1 MHRPYVGIDIIEI
14 DRIRK
19 SIGRFGDRFLR
30 RVYTERELAIY
41 RNQPHSLAARFAAKE
56 ATIKTLVTRKVSW
69 VEIEILP
76 YTQGKPCVH
85 LSGKARTTARELG
98 LGEIAVSLSHCR
110 EYATACAV
118 AVVSE

>member
-1 MHRPYVGIDIIEI
+1 LHRPYVGIDIIEI
-14 DRIRK
+14 ARIK
-19 SIGRFGDRFLR
+19 KTIARFGDRFLR

-41 RNQPHSLAARFAAKE
+41 RNRPHSLATRFAAKE
-56 ATIKTLVTRKVSW
+56 ATIKTLGTRKVSW

-76 YTQGKPCVH
+76 DTRGRPCVH
-85 LSGKARTTARELG
+85 LSGKAQATALELG

-110 EYATACAV
+110 EYATACTV